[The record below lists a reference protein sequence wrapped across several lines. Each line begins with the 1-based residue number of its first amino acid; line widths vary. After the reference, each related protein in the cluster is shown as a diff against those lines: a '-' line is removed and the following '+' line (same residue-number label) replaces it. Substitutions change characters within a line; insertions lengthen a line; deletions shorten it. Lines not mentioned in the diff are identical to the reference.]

1 MTQDN
6 TKDLPVISFS
16 TTEEW
21 ERWLE
26 GNHAVSKGI
35 WIRIFKKGSGVASIV
50 YQQALDGALCYGWID
65 GQLKTYDDVSYIQR
79 FTPRRP
85 KSTWSKRNV
94 EHVARLEGEGR
105 MKSAGLQAVE
115 DAKADGRWECAY
127 DSQSNMSIP
136 EDFVQALNNNKQ
148 ALDFFESLDKVNKY
162 SIVWRIQTAH
172 KPATREKRIAQLL
185 DMLKRGEKFH
195 N

>member
-26 GNHAVSKGI
+26 ENHAVSKGI

-94 EHVARLEGEGR
+94 EHVARLECEGR